1 MLLFY
6 LLKHWIFYLFVWKLF
21 YLKYI
26 SGTTGSHFKTLIFI
40 PFTDAKEFKLSKVLG
55 NLQVL
60 HFPCDSCCTESWTVC
75 MSCNIVCTCMCCYIA
90 CRQCIVI
97 IIVTILLHSNLN
109 PRCNFQHTRVLS
121 KIWLI
126 FVNIYIYMLI
136 NICARRISLQC
147 SLKDYNI
154 QIY

>member
-75 MSCNIVCTCMCCYIA
+75 MSCNIVCTCMCCYIV

-97 IIVTILLHSNLN
+97 LLLSCYIVILIPDAISNTQEFYPKYGL
-109 PRCNFQHTRVLS
+109 FL
-121 KIWLI
+121 L
-126 FVNIYIYMLI
+126 IYIY
-136 NICARRISLQC
+136 IC
-147 SLKDYNI
+147 
-154 QIY
+154 